1 VEGSGGAA
9 APGQI
14 GRYRLVGEIGRG
26 AMGRVYVAHDPNV
39 ERRVALK
46 VMSAPAGIDD
56 EEVQELRRRLL
67 LEARAA
73 GRLSHPGIVAVHDAD
88 TAAETGLSFLAM
100 ELIEGESLEHWLRRA
115 GFLPPALAVDLV
127 AQIARALG
135 YAHRRGVVHRD
146 VKPANIL
153 ITEDG
158 KAKVADFG
166 IAKVGSLAVTR
177 AGLVIG
183 SPYFMS
189 PEQVLGHAVDG
200 RSDLF
205 SLGGV
210 LYRCLS
216 GELPFPGEGVVTVA
230 FKVVQV
236 DPRPLDAERLGLT
249 PALVAVVERALAKK
263 PEDRFA
269 TGEEMAE
276 ALERAAAGLEG
287 SAALPVPVEPRPIGP
302 VQPFSDREQTQM
314 LERATNAFAVPSLPA
329 PAASRTQRVAATART
344 LAAGLALA
352 GLVALAA
359 LLAGNRAGEAPGR
372 LPVMAAPAYD
382 APARASTVRP
392 ALAASPEAASEPG
405 SLPDRAPAPSRPAEP
420 AVTER
425 VGGAPVVPAAV
436 LTASSAPAAES
447 ALELVYRNRLGS
459 ATVAVT
465 VDGVEV
471 WNRPVAAPPNWSRI
485 VGDEVLATIPVAAGD
500 HRISVA
506 ITGHS
511 MTVQAR
517 SWIVGRFEPGRS
529 RRLRVSLNPYTDK
542 AWLEWL

>member
-1 VEGSGGAA
+1 
-9 APGQI
+9 
-14 GRYRLVGEIGRG
+14 
-26 AMGRVYVAHDPNV
+26 MGRVYVAHDPNV

-56 EEVQELRRRLL
+56 EEVQDLRRRLL

-88 TAAETGLSFLAM
+88 TDTETGLSFLAM

-115 GFLPPALAVDLV
+115 GILPPALAVDLV
-127 AQIARALG
+127 AQVARALG

-189 PEQVLGHAVDG
+189 PEQVLGHVVDG

-236 DPRPLDAERLGLT
+236 DPRPLEAERLGLT
-249 PALVAVVERALAKK
+249 AALVAVVERALAKK

-276 ALERAAAGLEG
+276 ALERAGAAFEAG
-287 SAALPVPVEPRPIGP
+287 AALPVPVEPRPIGP
-302 VQPFSDREQTQM
+302 VQPWSDRDQTQM
-314 LERATNAFAVPSLPA
+314 LERATNAFKVPPLAA
-329 PAASRTQRVAATART
+329 PEASRTQRVAATART
-344 LAAGLALA
+344 LAAGVALA
-352 GLVALAA
+352 GLVLLAA
-359 LLAGNRAGEAPGR
+359 LLAGNRAGEAPAR
-372 LPVMAAPAYD
+372 LPVLASPTFDAPGRAPLPATPPVALASTEPDAGAAP
-382 APARASTVRP
+382 
-392 ALAASPEAASEPG
+392 E
-405 SLPDRAPAPSRPAEP
+405 AEP
-420 AVTER
+420 AESRRTGPAVAAGT
-425 VGGAPVVPAAV
+425 GDAAFGPVEPPAA
-436 LTASSAPAAES
+436 SSVAAAES
-447 ALELVYRNRLGS
+447 TLELVYRNRLGS

-500 HRISVA
+500 HRVSVA

-511 MTVQAR
+511 MQVQAS
-517 SWIVGRFEPGRS
+517 SWIVGRFEPGRN